1 VVGDVVAAAREMDGG
16 FSYPWYAERPVRPME
31 GMEAQYYLLLDVVDR
46 PGVLAQVA
54 GAFGDHRVSIKSVWQ
69 EGTGDDALLVLITHR
84 ANEGALQATVRAL
97 EGLEPVLEVRS
108 VLRVEGEE

>member
-1 VVGDVVAAAREMDGG
+1 
-16 FSYPWYAERPVRPME
+16 
-31 GMEAQYYLLLDVVDR
+31 
-46 PGVLAQVA
+46 VA

-97 EGLEPVLEVRS
+97 EGLDPVLEVRS

>member
-1 VVGDVVAAAREMDGG
+1 MSGDLAD
-16 FSYPWYAERPVRPME
+16 
-31 GMEAQYYLLLDVVDR
+31 Q

-84 ANEGALQATVRAL
+84 ANEAALRATVEDL
-97 EGLEPVLEVRS
+97 ERLEPVLEVRS